1 MARHD
6 VAGAGCHGS
15 QNLWEGVVGGRVG
28 ALMGT
33 ALTLSSTG
41 SGSSRRLWI
50 LVKPRPVI
58 HHDRW
63 IDG

>member
-15 QNLWEGVVGGRVG
+15 QILWEEGG